1 MLSIYESSEGENG
14 PCLTSIYLTGPPGSG
29 KTQLARQFGEKFLED
44 TPVVNNGQ
52 RVVLT
57 INVHSLQSA
66 LEEIKKL
73 LQQLSLLKSVTIPTQ
88 CDNDTKRLEL
98 YMEKLREILSIYPG
112 EWLLILDNI
121 FDQDIARIMPQGGQ
135 ENWGNGKILVT
146 TQNNERIPPV
156 GHKHAKEFSLKE
168 GLGEDDALCLLRE
181 VSCLNTDEFASTLA
195 KEVESFPL
203 SLACVATYV
212 GQMFRNR
219 PGCYSWKQFLE
230 VYKNDA
236 ASMDF
241 SKFEKSNPNYPNSM
255 AASVTIAA
263 RQFAESS
270 KVLLHA
276 FKLLSY
282 CTTNPIPLIIVS
294 EFVESSLSGDDLIS
308 DEIMG
313 KISGCSLLSNGS
325 SSSET
330 VESVKFHQVVGEALR
345 NEYAPAH
352 GTDGKK
358 EYASFLRL
366 LQKSLEKAIPDYD
379 RSNVVLKML
388 ASPHLKSIIKFGET
402 RECTEHAEYAVIL
415 TFLADCLYHVSG
427 VTETERISYCKRA
440 YDIARPLLPSG
451 KAMNSIQY
459 CQLHR
464 TLGFYYREKGHLDK
478 SENVLKEGL
487 SVSCPFSKE
496 ENEEEWKKWKRIESS
511 LLNVLS
517 WTYKM
522 QMKLDDAEKTMTE
535 SIELAEKV
543 FDRHHEEII
552 RRFCNLAIIYREKED
567 LSKAKKE
574 IDKAR
579 SMIKTTSNERD
590 LTRAQVANFS
600 GKIYL
605 RCAQTNDSQDEKERL
620 LQDSRRFHAEALNI
634 YEKVMGKNHIY
645 VAGVCRTFGVEC
657 KELNDYN
664 LALEHVERAVKIYQD
679 VQHPE
684 LSAAQHSK
692 TEVLSALTQKCYR
705 EIPKIYI
712 SMLIHVIILLAL
724 LVSIFLD
731 IWHA

>member
-1 MLSIYESSEGENG
+1 MSIYESIGGENG

-29 KTQLARQFGEKFLED
+29 KTQLARQFGKRFLED
-44 TPVVNNGQ
+44 TPVVDNDQ

-66 LEEIKKL
+66 LEEMKKL
-73 LQQLSLLKSVTIPTQ
+73 LQQLNLLKSVTIRTQ

-121 FDQDIARIMPQGGQ
+121 FHQNIADKMPHGGQ

-146 TQNNERIPPV
+146 TQNNELIPPV
-156 GHKHAKEFSLKE
+156 GHIYAREFSLQE
-168 GLGEDDALCLLRE
+168 GLAEDDALSLLRE
-181 VSCLNTDEFASTLA
+181 VSGQDTDKFASTLA
-195 KEVESFPL
+195 KEVESFPQ

-212 GQMFRNR
+212 GQMYRDR

-230 VYKNDA
+230 VYRKDA

-294 EFVESSLSGDDLIS
+294 EFVESSLSGHHLIR
-308 DEIMG
+308 DEIMRE
-313 KISGCSLLSNGS
+313 ISGCSLLSNGS

-345 NEYAPAH
+345 NEYAPAK

-388 ASPHLKSIIKFGET
+388 ASPHIKSIIDFGEV
-402 RECTEHAEYAVIL
+402 RKCTEHAEYAVIL

-427 VTETERISYCKRA
+427 VTEKERISYCERA
-440 YDIARPLLPSG
+440 YEITHLPSC

-478 SENVLKEGL
+478 SEKILEKGL

-496 ENEEEWKKWKRIESS
+496 ENEEEWKKWIRIQSS

-522 QMKLDDAEKTMTE
+522 QMKLDDAEQTMTK
-535 SIELAEKV
+535 SIKLAKIV
-543 FDRHHEEII
+543 FETHHQEIV
-552 RRFCNLAIIYREKED
+552 RRLCNLAIIYREKED
-567 LSKAKKE
+567 LSKAREK
-574 IDKAR
+574 IDEAR
-579 SMIKTTSNERD
+579 SMIETTSNERD
-590 LTRAQVANFS
+590 LTRAQVVNFS

-645 VAGVCRTFGVEC
+645 VAGVCRTFGMVY
-657 KELNDYN
+657 KELNDYD

-684 LSAAQHSK
+684 LSAALHSK
-692 TEVLSALTQKCYR
+692 TEVLSAL
-705 EIPKIYI
+705 
-712 SMLIHVIILLAL
+712 SLL
-724 LVSIFLD
+724 
-731 IWHA
+731 H

>member
-1 MLSIYESSEGENG
+1 MSIYKSIGGENG

-29 KTQLARQFGEKFLED
+29 KTQLARQFGEKFLE
-44 TPVVNNGQ
+44 VNNGQ

-66 LEEIKKL
+66 LVEVKKL
-73 LQQLSLLKSVTIPTQ
+73 LQQLSLVKSVTIPTQ
-88 CDNDTKRLEL
+88 CDNGTKRLEL
-98 YMEKLREILSIYPG
+98 YMEKLREILSRYPG

-121 FDQDIARIMPQGGQ
+121 FHQNIARIMPQGGQ

-146 TQNNERIPPV
+146 TQNNELIPPV

-168 GLGEDDALCLLRE
+168 GLGEDDALCLLE
-181 VSCLNTDEFASTLA
+181 KVSRINTDEFASTLA
-195 KEVESFPL
+195 KEVKLLPL

-212 GQMFRNR
+212 GQMYRDR

-241 SKFEKSNPNYPNSM
+241 SRFEESNPNYPNSM

-263 RQFAESS
+263 RQFAKSS

-294 EFVESSLSGDDLIS
+294 EFVESSLSGHHLIR
-308 DEIMG
+308 DEIMRE
-313 KISGCSLLSNGS
+313 ISGCSLLSNGS

-345 NEYAPAH
+345 NEHAPAQRP
-352 GTDGKK
+352 DGKK

-388 ASPHLKSIIKFGET
+388 ASPHLKSIIDFGEA
-402 RECTEHAEYAVIL
+402 RGWTEHAEYAVIL

-427 VTETERISYCKRA
+427 VTETERISYCERA
-440 YDIARPLLPSG
+440 YEMAHSLP
-451 KAMNSIQY
+451 MNSTQY

-464 TLGFYYREKGHLDK
+464 TLGFYYREKGHLDE
-478 SENVLKEGL
+478 SEKVLNKGL

-496 ENEEEWKKWKRIESS
+496 ENEEEWKKWKRIKSS

-522 QMKLDDAEKTMTE
+522 QMKLDDAERTMKE
-535 SIELAEKV
+535 SIKLAEEV
-543 FDRHHEEII
+543 FERHHEEII

-579 SMIKTTSNERD
+579 SMIRTTSNEWD

-605 RCAQTNDSQDEKERL
+605 RCAQTTDSQDEKVRL
-620 LQDSRRFHAEALNI
+620 L
-634 YEKVMGKNHIY
+634 
-645 VAGVCRTFGVEC
+645 
-657 KELNDYN
+657 
-664 LALEHVERAVKIYQD
+664 
-679 VQHPE
+679 
-684 LSAAQHSK
+684 
-692 TEVLSALTQKCYR
+692 
-705 EIPKIYI
+705 
-712 SMLIHVIILLAL
+712 
-724 LVSIFLD
+724 
-731 IWHA
+731 